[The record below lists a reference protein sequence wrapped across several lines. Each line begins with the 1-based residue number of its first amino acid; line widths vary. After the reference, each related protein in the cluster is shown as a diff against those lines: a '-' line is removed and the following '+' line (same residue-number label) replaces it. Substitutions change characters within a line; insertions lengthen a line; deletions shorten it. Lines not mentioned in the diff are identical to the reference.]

1 MTHAL
6 NGPAGLRLPRPIRAL
21 ARRWPLFVAVACAVV
36 SWGIDVVTAGQLLPV
51 LPLIYVI
58 MATIRRRQ
66 VTWIVL
72 IVSVPG
78 FSLLGAQPWID
89 PTVGILSV
97 AAAMVLTGALAHTG
111 RREVWIQTVGMI
123 IFAGVA
129 VLGLTVAPEIGR
141 VVLAV
146 GWFGHGIWDLWHLRR
161 DRVVSRSYA
170 EWCGVLDI
178 LMAVQ
183 LVLA

>member
-1 MTHAL
+1 MTHTLTGSAR
-6 NGPAGLRLPRPIRAL
+6 LRRPVRVL
-21 ARRWPLFVAVACAVV
+21 ARRWPLFAAVV
-36 SWGIDVVTAGQLLPV
+36 CAAAFWGLDVVTAGHVLPV

-66 VTWIVL
+66 ITWIVL
-72 IVSVPG
+72 IVAVLG
-78 FSLLGAQPWID
+78 FLLLSAQPWID

-97 AAAMVLTGALAHTG
+97 AVGMVLTGALDHNG
-111 RREVWIQTVGMI
+111 RREVWIQAVGMI

-129 VLGLTVAPEIGR
+129 MLGLTVAPEIGR

-161 DRVVSRSYA
+161 DVVVPRSYA
-170 EWCGVLDI
+170 EWCGALDI
-178 LMAVQ
+178 LMATQ